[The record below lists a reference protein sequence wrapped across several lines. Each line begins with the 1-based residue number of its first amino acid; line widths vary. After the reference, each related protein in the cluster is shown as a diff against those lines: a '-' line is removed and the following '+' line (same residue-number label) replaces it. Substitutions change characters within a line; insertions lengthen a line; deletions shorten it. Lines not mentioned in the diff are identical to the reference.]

1 MVMPVINNYTRAEFI
16 HNISISYFPELKS
29 RNYGSFKV
37 IRFVEQTDK
46 YSLFE
51 IEFIKTGYKAIYTAT
66 NIRKGQVKD
75 PMLNTVLG
83 VGCIGMPIREANKVK
98 EKDPVLYCKIYAI
111 WHTMI
116 SRCYSPLSISYST
129 YGEIGIT
136 VEPFLLNFKNFYYY
150 IIAHP
155 DFDRDKFIAGKLQLD
170 KDILQEGVPDN
181 KKMYARDTIKL
192 VSPSVNAYNRPH
204 GINANIQ
211 ERRANSEF
219 YIYEK
224 GRKNIVIFNLSK
236 YCRLH
241 NDSKSRIMSRLS
253 KHPKCDMPNG
263 ILRRP
268 NDNEREQLLKA
279 RDYLIDLLSDGV
291 MVEFINGKLCI
302 DNGHHIMSRK
312 LR

>member
-1 MVMPVINNYTRAEFI
+1 MIMPTINNYTCAELI

-29 RNYGSFKV
+29 RNYGTFKV
-37 IRFVEQTDK
+37 IRFIEQTDK
-46 YSLFE
+46 TSIFE
-51 IEFIKTGYKAIYTAT
+51 IEFVKTGYKAVYTAT

-98 EKDPVLYCKIYAI
+98 EKDPVLYCKIYAN

-116 SRCYSPLSISYST
+116 SRCYSPLSISYSS

-150 IIAHP
+150 IISHP
-155 DFDRDKFIAGKLQLD
+155 DFDREKYVTGKLQLD

-192 VSPSVNAYNRPH
+192 VSPSVNSYNRPH
-204 GINANIQ
+204 GINANIKA
-211 ERRANSEF
+211 RRANSEF

-224 GRKNIVIFNLSK
+224 DNRILVLFNFSK

-241 NDSKSRIMSRLS
+241 NLGRGRIVTSIS
-253 KHPKCDMPNG
+253 KHGKCYMFDGIIRQPNE
-263 ILRRP
+263 
-268 NDNEREQLLKA
+268 NEYKQLFKA
-279 RDYLIDLLSDGV
+279 RDRLIDLIDNDHT
-291 MVEFINGKLCI
+291 VEFINGKLCI
-302 DNGHHIMSRK
+302 DQGHFIMSRK